1 LNKKEIELLEDLKEK
16 HEGISFLQSR
26 MSNIDEDPRLVDVS
40 VTMTDKH
47 WIGKDLL
54 IYIFPFDEDEKVEEE
69 EES

>member
-1 LNKKEIELLEDLKEK
+1 
-16 HEGISFLQSR
+16 